1 MKLYNFLNN
10 YSFFQKM
17 PGYKIRNIQ
26 DFGRCSKYLIE
37 YQDKYYTLLIKKKT
51 INCYIQKLESFD
63 TFFKDTVKLIW
74 YSEDRKV
81 MVFDYYGGIDGHDLT
96 YYHRNSIELP
106 SNLSDRLITL
116 LDNLHSHKA
125 KFINVTKNKKVTDW
139 YSYFNYM
146 ISKTLNKTLKLKGIT
161 LEEKKRIKK
170 IILENKAYFDSV
182 ETCYIHADI
191 TSVNVCYNFTTDNLY
206 LIDFDDFM
214 IGDPFYDYS
223 RMANF
228 TEEISLYK
236 EVQEKLYPDIENNI
250 IHQLY
255 TLRVV
260 LNWYCFIIEKN
271 LEFDLPIN
279 WIKYIINKL
288 YELSSK

>member
-1 MKLYNFLNN
+1 
-10 YSFFQKM
+10 
-17 PGYKIRNIQ
+17 
-26 DFGRCSKYLIE
+26 
-37 YQDKYYTLLIKKKT
+37 
-51 INCYIQKLESFD
+51 
-63 TFFKDTVKLIW
+63 
-74 YSEDRKV
+74 
-81 MVFDYYGGIDGHDLT
+81 
-96 YYHRNSIELP
+96 
-106 SNLSDRLITL
+106 
-116 LDNLHSHKA
+116 
-125 KFINVTKNKKVTDW
+125 
-139 YSYFNYM
+139 
-146 ISKTLNKTLKLKGIT
+146 
-161 LEEKKRIKK
+161 
-170 IILENKAYFDSV
+170 
-182 ETCYIHADI
+182 
-191 TSVNVCYNFTTDNLY
+191 
-206 LIDFDDFM
+206 M